1 MRLSRADR
9 DRLRAL
15 FPAGVATR
23 KDLLDVG
30 LSASAITRACQAG
43 GPWRSPVRG
52 IIVLSDGQIT
62 PRQRA
67 RAALLR
73 CGDPCVI
80 TGVAAARLY
89 GIRGLPPDDRLHLL
103 VPNER
108 QVSGTTL
115 FIVIRTR
122 RMPVPV
128 VRDGLPL
135 APVARALVDATVP
148 LCEAD
153 AVRALFAGAIQRG
166 LCTPAELAIELAQV
180 QRPYTALARS
190 VLEEVTDGVR
200 STAEAWARRLVL
212 RSGLPAPQWNV
223 GVRRADGRLIGVAD
237 AWWDDVGLVWEIDS
251 REWHLDPEAHDR
263 DTRRQSGF
271 AAEGIPVIHTRPSR
285 LRTERAEVLDEL
297 MRAHANAS
305 RSPRP
310 RVRTELWRPDARRS
324 SGSSSVA

>member
-1 MRLSRADR
+1 M
-9 DRLRAL
+9 
-15 FPAGVATR
+15 
-23 KDLLDVG
+23 
-30 LSASAITRACQAG
+30 
-43 GPWRSPVRG
+43 
-52 IIVLSDGQIT
+52 
-62 PRQRA
+62 
-67 RAALLR
+67 
-73 CGDPCVI
+73 I

-153 AVRALFAGAIQRG
+153 AVRAMFAGAIQRG